1 MQPVTEAPKRA
12 SATRRLPSVI
22 RFFQFF
28 ENLGVL
34 VMLAIVVG
42 VTSALDQNFFTG
54 PNLTHLAIT
63 ASVMAVAGLGMTFAI
78 AMRGFDLSVGS
89 TQLLTAGV
97 AATFLGAIRLPA
109 PEISLFGLVAIPSYV
124 ISIAGA
130 IVGTLA
136 VGLLVGLVNGLIISK
151 LRVPAFVATLGMM
164 SIVRGVALLYTK
176 GQHIVIR
183 QEEYAWLNN
192 GKVAEIIPMPLVI
205 ALGTLVLLYL
215 LLQHTPFGRHV
226 CAVGGNEAAAIAAGL
241 NVDRITLAVFGLVG
255 VTAALSGV
263 MLSSQLMIVE
273 AGLGAGFELQVIAIS
288 VLGGTS
294 LSGGAGNLPGTL
306 FAALLLAAI
315 NSALNFLKVKDYYQY
330 LAWGLL
336 LILALGIDALRRM
349 FISKAITGSG
359 Q

>member
-1 MQPVTEAPKRA
+1 MQPVTDVSGQA
-12 SATRRLPSVI
+12 SGARRLPSII

-28 ENLGVL
+28 ESLGVL
-34 VMLAIVVG
+34 VMLAIVVS

-63 ASVMAVAGLGMTFAI
+63 ASITAVAGLGMTFAI

-89 TQLLTAGV
+89 TQLLTAGI
-97 AATFLGAIRLPA
+97 AATFLGAIKLPA
-109 PEISLFGLVAIPSYV
+109 PELNLLGIVAVPSYV
-124 ISIAGA
+124 VSIAGA
-130 IVGTLA
+130 ILGTLA
-136 VGLLVGLVNGLIISK
+136 VGLLVGLANGLIISK

-164 SIVRGVALLYTK
+164 SIIRGVALLFTK
-176 GQHIVIR
+176 GQHIVIH
-183 QEEYAWLNN
+183 QDEYAWLNN
-192 GKVAEIIPMPLVI
+192 GKVAGIIPVPLVI
-205 ALGTLVLLYL
+205 ALGVLLLLYL

-226 CAVGGNEAAAIAAGL
+226 CAVGGNEAAAVAAGL

-336 LILALGIDALRRM
+336 LILALGIDALRRV
-349 FISKAITGSG
+349 FISRAVTGSG
-359 Q
+359 R